1 MTSGTITSKM
11 TQINEQ
17 AHDLVIIARSKKAME
32 ELLKTLDE
40 NANELGLSIN
50 QEKTK
55 YIETNAQKAIEIRI
69 QM

>member
-1 MTSGTITSKM
+1 
-11 TQINEQ
+11 
-17 AHDLVIIARSKKAME
+17 VIIARSKKAME